1 MKKTVNRGLR
11 QLMRR
16 HRLTI
21 KEVAD
26 RLHVS
31 QGTVKSWRRR
41 EGLSGYR
48 NMPQAHLDLLKSIM
62 ANVPNISRL
71 RIAPEN
77 RGNCFIRFLV
87 SVHFEW
93 VFEFGLCLR
102 LD

>member
-41 EGLSGYR
+41 EGSSGYR
-48 NMPQAHLDLLKSIM
+48 NMPQAYLDLLKIYYGES
-62 ANVPNISRL
+62 
-71 RIAPEN
+71 PEYK
-77 RGNCFIRFLV
+77 LV
-87 SVHFEW
+87 T
-93 VFEFGLCLR
+93 R
-102 LD
+102 RTQK